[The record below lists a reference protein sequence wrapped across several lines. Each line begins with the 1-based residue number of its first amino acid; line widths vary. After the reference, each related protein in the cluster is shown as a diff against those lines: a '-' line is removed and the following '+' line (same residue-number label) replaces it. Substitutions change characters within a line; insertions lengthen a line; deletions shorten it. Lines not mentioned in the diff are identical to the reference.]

1 MYIRKNA
8 KPLEIRIYFM
18 YYAHFYHTPLFHYF
32 LGKFLSQALCTYLI
46 FAKIRQGYKKV
57 IQCFTSMQY
66 AKLLL
71 SIVYLILLPF
81 LGKENAANT

>member
-18 YYAHFYHTPLFHYF
+18 YYEHFYHAPLFHNF
-32 LGKFLSQALCTYLI
+32 LGKFLSQRLCTYLI

-57 IQCFTSMQY
+57 IQCFASMQY